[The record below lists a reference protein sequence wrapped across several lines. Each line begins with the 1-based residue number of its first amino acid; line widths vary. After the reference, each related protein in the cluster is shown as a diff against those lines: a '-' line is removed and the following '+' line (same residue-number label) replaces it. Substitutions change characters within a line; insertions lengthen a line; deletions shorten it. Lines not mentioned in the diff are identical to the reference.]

1 MLYTIILVY
10 DLEASKEDPHT
21 IRTGFMNTWD
31 NSVAS
36 QVEQG
41 ICMTLD
47 P

>member
-10 DLEASKEDPHT
+10 DLEASKKDPHT
-21 IRTGFMNTWD
+21 IRTRFINTWD

-41 ICMTLD
+41 ICMTPD